1 MELITKEFKRTDKAA
16 VEKAIDDELGLDYEI
31 TEDENTFTVTIFD
44 IETRKEI
51 NIVANIEDRYNAVD
65 YFDTI

>member
-1 MELITKEFKRTDKAA
+1 MELITKEFKRKDKAA
-16 VEKAIDDELGLDYEI
+16 VERAIDDELGLDYEI
-31 TEDENTFTVTIFD
+31 TEDENAFSVTIFD

-51 NIVANIEDRYNAVD
+51 NIVATIEERFNAVD

>member
-1 MELITKEFKRTDKAA
+1 MELITKEFKRKDKAA
-16 VEKAIDDELGLDYEI
+16 VERAIDDELGLDYEI
-31 TEDENTFTVTIFD
+31 TEDENAFNVTIFD

-51 NIVANIEDRYNAVD
+51 NIVASIEERFNAVD

>member
-1 MELITKEFKRTDKAA
+1 MELITKEFKRKDKAA

-31 TEDENTFTVTIFD
+31 TEDENAFNVTIFD

-51 NIVANIEDRYNAVD
+51 NIVATIEERFNAAD

>member
-1 MELITKEFKRTDKAA
+1 MELITKEFKRKDKAA
-16 VEKAIDDELGLDYEI
+16 VEKAIDDELGLDSEI
-31 TEDENTFTVTIFD
+31 TEDENTFNVTIFD

-51 NIVANIEDRYNAVD
+51 NIVATIEERFNAAD

>member
-1 MELITKEFKRTDKAA
+1 MELITKEFKRKDKAA

-31 TEDENTFTVTIFD
+31 TEDENTFNVTIFD

-51 NIVANIEDRYNAVD
+51 NIVATIEERFNAAD

>member
-1 MELITKEFKRTDKAA
+1 MELITKEFKRKDKAA
-16 VEKAIDDELGLDYEI
+16 VEKAIDDELGLDYEV
-31 TEDENTFTVTIFD
+31 TEDENAFSVTIFD

-51 NIVANIEDRYNAVD
+51 NIVATIEERFNAVD

>member
-1 MELITKEFKRTDKAA
+1 MELITKEFKRKDKAA

-31 TEDENTFTVTIFD
+31 TEDENAFNVTIFD

-51 NIVANIEDRYNAVD
+51 NIVASIEERFNAVD

>member
-1 MELITKEFKRTDKAA
+1 MELITKEFKRKDKAA

-31 TEDENTFTVTIFD
+31 TEDENAFNVTIFD

-51 NIVANIEDRYNAVD
+51 NIVANIEERFNAVD

>member
-1 MELITKEFKRTDKAA
+1 MELITKEFKRKDKAA

-31 TEDENTFTVTIFD
+31 TEDENAFNVTIFD

-51 NIVANIEDRYNAVD
+51 NIVATIEERFNAVD

>member
-1 MELITKEFKRTDKAA
+1 MELITKEFKRKDKAA

-31 TEDENTFTVTIFD
+31 TEDENAFNVTIFD

-51 NIVANIEDRYNAVD
+51 NIAANIEERFNAVD

>member
-1 MELITKEFKRTDKAA
+1 MELITKEFKRKDKAA
-16 VEKAIDDELGLDYEI
+16 VERAIDDELGLDYEI
-31 TEDENTFTVTIFD
+31 TEDENAFNVTIFD

-51 NIVANIEDRYNAVD
+51 NIVATIEERFNAVD